1 MMVYP
6 SVKRDQMKFLLVGTA
21 SLGAWMIL
29 AFWLA
34 IPSGWVHLPLAVG
47 TVLIAIGVVTGRGKS
62 AGENGH

>member
-1 MMVYP
+1 
-6 SVKRDQMKFLLVGTA
+6 
-21 SLGAWMIL
+21 MIL